1 MKKLVA
7 AALLALGVV
16 ALTSCED
23 DSDGGPNG
31 VIIVD
36 GVPYFY

>member
-16 ALTSCED
+16 ALTACEG
-23 DSDGGPNG
+23 DSDGGRTA
-31 VIIVD
+31 
-36 GVPYFY
+36 

>member
-23 DSDGGPNG
+23 DSDGPNG